1 MIRLQVVHINSGQT
15 AHDRIAFCTF
25 HSFLVGVQK
34 MLATY
39 MQCIHNSY
47 QEVRTE
53 DSYAWS
59 HTICFSLKGNRN
71 TNKSNTS
78 FTIPRPVKTIT

>member
-1 MIRLQVVHINSGQT
+1 MIRLQVVHVNSGQT
-15 AHDRIAFCTF
+15 AHYQIAFYTF

-53 DSYAWS
+53 DSYGRS
-59 HTICFSLKGNRN
+59 QFVFH
-71 TNKSNTS
+71 
-78 FTIPRPVKTIT
+78 